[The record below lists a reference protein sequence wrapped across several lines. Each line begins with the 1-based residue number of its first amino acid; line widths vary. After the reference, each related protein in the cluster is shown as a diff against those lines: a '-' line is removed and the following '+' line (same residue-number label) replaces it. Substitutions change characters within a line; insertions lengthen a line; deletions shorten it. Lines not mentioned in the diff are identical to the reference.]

1 MDLSRIFIKNAC
13 PTSIGGQAVMEG
25 VMMKGTDACAVAVRT
40 PEGKIHIRTE
50 PLPARPRIASIPL
63 LRGVYV
69 FVESLM
75 QGMKTLMYSADVLQ
89 AYGYETVGTEEAE
102 PDRLT
107 RFLEAKLGARGAWNV
122 MIGFS
127 VALAIL
133 FTVLIFVI
141 GPTALVGVLKKV
153 TGNEILLNLA
163 EGILRIVLFI
173 GYIAVISRMED
184 IKRLFRYHGAEHE
197 TIHCFENG
205 LALTPE
211 NCSEFGTLH
220 PRCGTSFLMF
230 VMIIALVLFSLL
242 GWPGLAARVISRLL
256 LIPVIAGVSFE
267 LLKWAG
273 RSSGPLVKALS
284 IPGLL
289 LQKLTT
295 AEPDEGMLEVAI
307 AALSAVLAE
316 EKDFG
321 EGICDAEG
329 RILEHRSV
337 AALENT
343 EDQMTDDQ
351 NKEGSME

>member
-89 AYGYETVGTEEAE
+89 AYGDETVGTEEAE

-163 EGILRIVLFI
+163 EGILRIALFI

-184 IKRLFRYHGAEHE
+184 IKRLFRGELQRIWHAASTLRHQLPYVCHDHCPGIVLSARMARPGGQSYFAAAADTRDRRRFLRAAQVGRKEQRTPGQGAEH
-197 TIHCFENG
+197 TG
-205 LALTPE
+205 
-211 NCSEFGTLH
+211 
-220 PRCGTSFLMF
+220 
-230 VMIIALVLFSLL
+230 
-242 GWPGLAARVISRLL
+242 AAAAEADHGR
-256 LIPVIAGVSFE
+256 AG
-267 LLKWAG
+267 
-273 RSSGPLVKALS
+273 
-284 IPGLL
+284 
-289 LQKLTT
+289 
-295 AEPDEGMLEVAI
+295 
-307 AALSAVLAE
+307 
-316 EKDFG
+316 
-321 EGICDAEG
+321 
-329 RILEHRSV
+329 
-337 AALENT
+337 
-343 EDQMTDDQ
+343 
-351 NKEGSME
+351 